1 MRKIAKITGLDCAN
15 CAAKL
20 EKLLGKIKGVKA
32 VQLNFMAQR
41 ITFELEEQN
50 LEETISKIKSVT
62 KKMEPDCEY
71 KGL

>member
-50 LEETISKIKSVT
+50 LEETISEIKSVT
-62 KKMEPDCEY
+62 KKMEPDCVY

>member
-20 EKLLGKIKGVKA
+20 EHALSKIEGVEH

-41 ITFELEEQN
+41 VTFELKEDTVEA
-50 LEETISKIKSVT
+50 TITEIKKVT
-62 KKMEPDCEY
+62 KKMEPECEY
-71 KGL
+71 KGI

>member
-50 LEETISKIKSVT
+50 LEETISEIKSVT